1 MVTIGDLPPD
11 VLEEVLSRVP
21 GRDLV
26 CNCRLVCLQWRDV
39 VDLPAL
45 WKRKCQREGFGLAM
59 SDRSI
64 LDWKTFYFL
73 CSLKRNLIK
82 NPCGEK
88 GLKFWEFKS
97 KKKKV
102 WKIEKAP
109 EAEVYFPNIRKCFV
123 AYHLYYFSPNY
134 RYELCVKLLSEDFS
148 LLQECRPEGV
158 FRNQWRDEDKWCE
171 VSYTFHNYPAGVR
184 HIRFIHGT
192 EGWTY
197 MRVTNS
203 SVTIGPEAAQRRKEP
218 ETHLP
223 DQL

>member
-82 NPCGEK
+82 NPCGESLYLEIEK
-88 GLKFWEFKS
+88 QLVLALKVLGGLKLSQTFTSGTWYS
-97 KKKKV
+97 PPWTV
-102 WKIEKAP
+102 P
-109 EAEVYFPNIRKCFV
+109 LQNIAVCMGKRLDVRF
-123 AYHLYYFSPNY
+123 
-134 RYELCVKLLSEDFS
+134 LSLFFFTGK
-148 LLQECRPEGV
+148 RG
-158 FRNQWRDEDKWCE
+158 
-171 VSYTFHNYPAGVR
+171 
-184 HIRFIHGT
+184 
-192 EGWTY
+192 
-197 MRVTNS
+197 
-203 SVTIGPEAAQRRKEP
+203 
-218 ETHLP
+218 
-223 DQL
+223 